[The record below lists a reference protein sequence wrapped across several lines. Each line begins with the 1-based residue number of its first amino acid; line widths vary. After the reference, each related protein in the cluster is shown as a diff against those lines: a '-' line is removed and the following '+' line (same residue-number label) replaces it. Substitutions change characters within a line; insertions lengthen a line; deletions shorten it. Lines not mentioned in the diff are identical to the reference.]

1 MAKRKKRSKKN
12 KKQTS
17 NALPPDQVA
26 NSLLDKMIEGR
37 EFESILKYKAIQMDL
52 RDEIGKAIKHIQTIR
67 SRPIICYLANVV
79 NSRINAPISIDKS
92 DDLPFAEMV
101 ESIPAD
107 VKAIDI
113 ILVTPGG
120 SAQQVAKFVDK
131 LRPRFD
137 HISFILPDIAMSA
150 GTIFVMS
157 GDDIIMDSRAYI
169 GPVDP
174 QIPDKNGMYVP
185 AQAIL
190 TLIREIQERGEEF
203 IKKGQNPPWTDLQIL
218 RQIDGKEIGNAI
230 SASEYS
236 IELVETYLYKYKF
249 RHWTQHSNGTQVTDE
264 EKQKRAREIAE
275 LLCDHSEWKTH
286 SRGINREIAWEVCKL
301 KITHPE
307 DIEGLQS
314 AIRKFWAL
322 IYWVFENTPIFK
334 IFMSEN
340 YSIFRSDISLI
351 GKGDRR

>member
-1 MAKRKKRSKKN
+1 MAKKRKRSRKKRQN
-12 KKQTS
+12 S
-17 NALPPDQVA
+17 NVLPPAQATD
-26 NSLLDKMIEGR
+26 SLIDKMVEGR
-37 EFESILKYKAIQMDL
+37 EFESVLKYKAIRMDL
-52 RDEIGKAIKHIQTIR
+52 KTEIGKAIQNIQTIR
-67 SRPIICYLANVV
+67 NKPLICYLANVV
-79 NSRINAPISIDKS
+79 NSRIHAPISIDKS

-101 ESIPAD
+101 ESIHPD
-107 VKAIDI
+107 INAIDI

-157 GDDIIMDSRAYI
+157 GDEIIMDSRAYI
-169 GPVDP
+169 GPIDP
-174 QIPDKNGMYVP
+174 QIHDKNGLFVP

-190 TLIREIQERGEEF
+190 TLINQIQRRGEEF

-236 IELVETYLYKYKF
+236 IELVETYLYNYKF
-249 RHWTQHSNGTQVTDE
+249 KHWSNHSNGNKVTNQ

-275 LLCDHSEWKTH
+275 LLCNHSEWKTH
-286 SRGINREIAWEVCKL
+286 GRGINREIAWDICKL

-307 DIEGLQS
+307 NIEGLS
-314 AIRKFWAL
+314 AAIRKFWAL

-334 IFMSEN
+334 IFVSEG
-340 YSIFRSDISLI
+340 YTIFRSDISVVD
-351 GKGDRR
+351 KGARR

>member
-1 MAKRKKRSKKN
+1 
-12 KKQTS
+12 
-17 NALPPDQVA
+17 
-26 NSLLDKMIEGR
+26 
-37 EFESILKYKAIQMDL
+37 
-52 RDEIGKAIKHIQTIR
+52 
-67 SRPIICYLANVV
+67 
-79 NSRINAPISIDKS
+79 
-92 DDLPFAEMV
+92 MV